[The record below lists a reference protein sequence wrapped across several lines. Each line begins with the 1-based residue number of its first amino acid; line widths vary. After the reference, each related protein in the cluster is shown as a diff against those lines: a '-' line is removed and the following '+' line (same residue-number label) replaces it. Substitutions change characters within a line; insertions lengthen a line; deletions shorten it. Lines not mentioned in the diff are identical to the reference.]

1 MGRVGWRFRWRVS
14 EIYISDTM
22 RKEALEYIDERGYS
36 RVRERERERERE
48 RKREREEERVHVK
61 SQ

>member
-22 RKEALEYIDERGYS
+22 RKEALEYIDESGYS
-36 RVRERERERERE
+36 RERERE